1 MQFLSKNLQDEYVGM
16 LATSHNH
23 DVVGYHVFD
32 YDASTD
38 PLVLRG
44 ILKHKLIKRCWA
56 DNRDFYYIDSGYF
69 GNSKYNKNPLGNK
82 LYHRIVKND
91 LQHGAVVE
99 IPADRWLKLGL
110 TLSNWRNTGRNILV
124 AAPDEKPCKFYGV
137 DKDTWIAETVAT
149 IKQHTDRPVVVRD
162 RAKLRSER
170 ITNTLQEA
178 LSDTFAL
185 VTFNSVAATEAIM
198 YGIPTFT
205 LVNNAASP
213 VSLQDLSKIETPYYP
228 TMDERYA
235 WACHLA
241 YGQFH
246 VTELKDGSALR
257 ILGL

>member
-16 LATSHNH
+16 LANSCNSN
-23 DVVGYHVFD
+23 VCGYDIFD
-32 YDASTD
+32 YNASSE
-38 PLVLRG
+38 PLVIRG

-56 DNRDFYYIDSGYF
+56 DARDFYYIDSGYF
-69 GNSKYNKNPLGNK
+69 GNQKSNKNPLGTK

-91 LQHGAVVE
+91 LQHGSVVE
-99 IPADRWLKLGL
+99 RPDDRWLKLGL
-110 TLSNWRNTGRNILV
+110 SLSEWRTGGRSILV

-137 DKDTWIAETVAT
+137 DKDTWVAETVAT
-149 IKQHTDRPVVVRD
+149 IKQFTDRPVIVRD

-178 LSDTFAL
+178 LSDTVAL

-198 YGIPTFT
+198 YGIPAFT

-213 VSLQDLSKIETPYYP
+213 MALQDLSKIETPYYP

-246 VTELKDGSALR
+246 VSELKDGSALR

>member
-16 LATSHNH
+16 LAHSCNS
-23 DVVGYHVFD
+23 DVCGYDIFD
-32 YDASTD
+32 YNASSE
-38 PLVLRG
+38 PLVIRG

-56 DNRDFYYIDSGYF
+56 DARDFYYIDSGYF
-69 GNSKYNKNPLGNK
+69 GNQKSNRNPLGTK

-91 LQHGAVVE
+91 LQHGSVVE
-99 IPADRWLKLGL
+99 RPDDRWLKLGL
-110 TLSNWRNTGRNILV
+110 SLSEWRTGGRSILV

-137 DKDTWIAETVAT
+137 DKDAWVAETVAT
-149 IKQHTDRPVVVRD
+149 IKQFTDRPVIVRD

-178 LSDTFAL
+178 LSNTFVL

-198 YGIPTFT
+198 YGIPAFT

-213 VSLQDLSKIETPYYP
+213 MALQDLSKIETPYYP

-257 ILGL
+257 ILGI

>member
-16 LATSHNH
+16 LANSCNS
-23 DVVGYHVFD
+23 DVYGYDIFD
-32 YDASTD
+32 YNASSE
-38 PLVLRG
+38 PLVIRG

-56 DNRDFYYIDSGYF
+56 DARDFYYIDSGYF
-69 GNSKYNKNPLGNK
+69 GNQKSNKNPLGTK

-91 LQHGAVVE
+91 LQHGSVVE
-99 IPADRWLKLGL
+99 RPDDRWLKLGL
-110 TLSNWRNTGRNILV
+110 SLSEWRTGGRSILV

-137 DKDTWIAETVAT
+137 DKDAWVAETVAT
-149 IKQHTDRPVVVRD
+149 IKQFTDRPVIVRD

-178 LSDTFAL
+178 LSNTFVL

-198 YGIPTFT
+198 YGIPAFT

-213 VSLQDLSKIETPYYP
+213 MALQDLSKIETPFYP

>member
-1 MQFLSKNLQDEYVGM
+1 MLFLSKNLEDEYVAM
-16 LATSHNH
+16 LASSHNSN
-23 DVVGYHVFD
+23 VVGYDVFD
-32 YDASTD
+32 YDASSE
-38 PLVLRG
+38 PLVIRG
-44 ILKHKLIKRCWA
+44 ILKHKLIKQCWK
-56 DNRDFYYIDSGYF
+56 DGRDFYYIDSGYF
-69 GNSKYNKNPLGNK
+69 GNGKYAKNPFGNK

-91 LQHGAVVE
+91 LQHSSVIE
-99 IPADRWLKLGL
+99 RPDDRWLKLGL
-110 TLSNWRNTGRNILV
+110 SLSDWRTGGRNILV

-137 DKDTWIAETVAT
+137 DKDTWVSETVAT
-149 IKQHTDRPVVVRD
+149 IKQFTDRPVIVRD

-198 YGIPTFT
+198 YGIPAFT

-213 VSLQDLSKIETPYYP
+213 MALQDLSKIETPYYP

-257 ILGL
+257 ILGI